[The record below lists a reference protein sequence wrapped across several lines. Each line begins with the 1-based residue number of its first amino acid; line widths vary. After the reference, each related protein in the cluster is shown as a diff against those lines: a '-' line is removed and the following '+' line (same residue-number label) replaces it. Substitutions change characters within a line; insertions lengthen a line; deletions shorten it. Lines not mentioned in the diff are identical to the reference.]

1 MKQNVKI
8 LALGILCLF
17 LNTNYRSATRISK
30 ASGFWS
36 NTSTWVGNAV
46 PTCGD
51 SIVVLAVHAVT
62 ISNQQNYT
70 CGSAIK
76 LTVKGVLYFIN
87 GKKLTMPCGSQL
99 YAFPGCTIAS
109 DGGGSSNTIEICNT
123 TYWSS
128 SGGDLAGPSCMPPS
142 PGCNSILPIE
152 LVSFDGNVC
161 EKNICLKWVTAS
173 EKNNA
178 FFLVERAID
187 GIDFTSLGKVNSAF
201 SDGNSHI
208 TQRYAYQDQSPAE
221 GINYYRF
228 RQVDKNSDY
237 VYSPIVAVNYA
248 TKDLDFSVFPNP
260 NNGQFEISFNLKQ
273 EASLEILNSLG
284 ELLHRQS
291 IASGESIFMNRL
303 APGVYFCRLN
313 CNGSYLAKKILV
325 R

>member
-1 MKQNVKI
+1 MAHRIQLLICVFCLLLITKI
-8 LALGILCLF
+8 QSVTC
-17 LNTNYRSATRISK
+17 ISK

-36 NTSTWVGNAV
+36 SNSTWVGNAV

-51 SIVVLAVHAVT
+51 SIVILAVHAVT
-62 ISNQQNYT
+62 ISNQQNYS

-109 DGGGSSNTIEICNT
+109 DGGGSSNTIEICGT

-142 PGCNSILPIE
+142 PGCNSILPVE

-173 EKNNA
+173 EKNND
-178 FFLVERAID
+178 FFLVERTSD
-187 GIDFTSLGKVNSAF
+187 GIDFTSLGKVSSAF

-208 TQRYAYQDQSPAE
+208 TQRYAFEDQSPAE

-228 RQVDKNSDY
+228 RQVDKNSEY
-237 VYSPIVAVNYA
+237 RYSPLIAVNYNS
-248 TKDLDFSVFPNP
+248 KDPEFSVFPNP
-260 NNGQFEISFNLKQ
+260 NNGQFEIRFNLKLD
-273 EASLEILNSLG
+273 ATLEILNSLG
-284 ELLHRQS
+284 DLLHRQS
-291 IASGESIFMNRL
+291 ITSGESTFLNRL
-303 APGVYFCRLN
+303 APGVYFCRLD
-313 CNGSYLAKKILV
+313 CNGTYLVKKILV
-325 R
+325 H